1 MNRTLLTSSIAT
13 RVAAGLAVAF
23 GSLGVA
29 HAQLAGGVSTV
40 AAPLAG
46 PGQSAAQ
53 APVVP
58 ADSPLPS
65 TVAVN
70 MRAQTGPAI
79 PDYVRGLI
87 AQYDAGTLGGIQFP
101 LANELYDDV
110 RAIRGLQPQVLLK
123 WLDALTLD
131 PNPEA
136 PHFGANA
143 DYTAYFGDGWD
154 SDWQGDVVG
163 SAPQFRG
170 SGSAGWLW
178 INHEY
183 ISNNDAALTSA
194 PTGQH
199 LTLAKWLKSAALLAG
214 DPTAN
219 LWSQADLNTQV
230 LFHKKNIGGSWVRI
244 EKGTN
249 GKWQLVKTAL
259 NRRYDATSDTVTR
272 LTGTSLSS
280 LSSGTDHLDGTGKDL
295 SSGLLSGIAGDCS
308 GGQTPWGTV
317 VTAEENVQ
325 GYYGDLEA
333 CWTSQNAFVLNR
345 GFDAGSN
352 VAPTVAPTKSGDF
365 GRVDQIQDRH
375 NRDVYGYLV
384 EIDVGLPGDQYYQ
397 PVAGGGDGRGHRKLG
412 VFGRARWE
420 NVTFVTGAD
429 WKLVDGQPIVA
440 YAADDRRSGRIFKFV
455 SSAPYITGM
464 TRGEVRGLMDSG
476 RLYVSHFAGLDNLTG
491 KTLLGGGVPTEAQ
504 PGIGQWLEVSVTS
517 TDVAPNATALGAP
530 GTTVGEALLDSEW
543 NSIGGFPTNDDV
555 LRSLFTVSA
564 KLGVMEL
571 NRPEDLEWNPLDPS
585 GSPKL
590 YVAFT
595 NNNGRNALDQ
605 DGVLFDPATHAT
617 VATARQDR
625 TGGVWAMDEV
635 DSANPAASMSFAYY
649 AVWEGTGL
657 LAQGLFDAANPDN
670 LMLDSNGG
678 VWFGTDG
685 NVGTNGRSDALYL
698 IDLASV
704 PKNDDGKL
712 TATARGFRVVAGPSD
727 SEATGPALASDE
739 RTLFFNVQHPG
750 ENLVT
755 YPTTWPQGF

>member
-1 MNRTLLTSSIAT
+1 MNRIQQASPLAT
-13 RVAAGLAVAF
+13 RVAAGLAIAF
-23 GSLGVA
+23 GAIGVA
-29 HAQLAGGVSTV
+29 HAQVAQSAGSTSQTQT
-40 AAPLAG
+40 PFAG
-46 PGQSAAQ
+46 PTQSAQ

-58 ADSPLPS
+58 PNAPLSS

-70 MRAQTGPAI
+70 IRSQTGPSI
-79 PDYVRGLI
+79 PDYVRSLI
-87 AQYDAGTLGGIQFP
+87 AQYDAGTLGGATFP
-101 LANELYDDV
+101 LTNDLYDDV

-143 DYTAYFGDGWD
+143 DYTAFFGDGWD

-163 SAPQFRG
+163 SAPQYRG
-170 SGSAGWLW
+170 SSSAGWLW

-183 ISNNDAALTSA
+183 ISNNDASLTSA

-199 LTLAKWLKSAALLAG
+199 LTLANWLKSAGFLVG
-214 DPTAN
+214 DPTSN
-219 LWSQADLNTQV
+219 IWSQEDLNTQV
-230 LFHKKNIGGSWVRI
+230 RFHKKSIGGSWVRI
-244 EKGTN
+244 EKDTS
-249 GKWQLVKTAL
+249 GKWQLVKTSL

-272 LTGTSLSS
+272 LTGIGLSN
-280 LSSGTDHLDGTGKDL
+280 LSTGTDHLDGTGKDL

-352 VAPTVAPTKSGDF
+352 VAPTVAPTKSSDF

-384 EIDVGLPGDQYYQ
+384 EIDVGLPADQYYQ

-455 SSAPYITGM
+455 SSAPYTTGM

-476 RLYVSHFAGLDNLTG
+476 KLYVSHFAGLDNATG

-504 PGIGQWLEVSVTS
+504 PGIGQWLEVSVDS
-517 TDVAPNATALGAP
+517 TDVAPNAAAIGAP
-530 GTTVGEALLDSEW
+530 GTTVGEALRNTEW
-543 NSIGGFPTNDDV
+543 NSIGGFPTNDDA

-564 KLGVMEL
+564 KIGVMEL

-595 NNNGRNALDQ
+595 NNNGRCALDQ
-605 DGVLFDPATHAT
+605 DGVLFDPATHST
-617 VATARQDR
+617 VATLRQDR
-625 TGGVWAMDEV
+625 TGGVWAMAEEDA
-635 DSANPAASMSFAYY
+635 ANPAASQTFAYY
-649 AVWEGTGL
+649 AVWEGT
-657 LAQGLFDAANPDN
+657 QGQGEFDAANPDN
-670 LMLDSNGG
+670 LMIDSKGG

-698 IDLASV
+698 VDIASV
-704 PKNDDGKL
+704 PTDKDGKL
-712 TATARGFRVVAGPSD
+712 TATARGFRVVAGPAD
-727 SEATGPALASDE
+727 SEATGPYLTPDE

-750 ENLVT
+750 ENTVT